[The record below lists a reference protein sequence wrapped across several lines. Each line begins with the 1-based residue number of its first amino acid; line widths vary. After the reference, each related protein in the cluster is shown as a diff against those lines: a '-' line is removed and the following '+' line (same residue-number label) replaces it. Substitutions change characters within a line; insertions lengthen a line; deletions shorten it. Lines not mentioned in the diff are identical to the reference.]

1 MKCPN
6 CGADIEQ
13 NSRFCSYCNSPITIE
28 MQRTQEQLNKSGCPK
43 CGSTNIT
50 FKRENQGEVRGKK
63 GKQIVHK
70 TVGFCKDCGYTWY
83 PNTPVNQQKSGSK
96 MWLWVLGWIFIFPV
110 PLTILMLRNKDM
122 KPAIKYGIIAAG
134 WIVYLIIGL
143 AGGGGK
149 NNNTTSNTG
158 GTETSVATDV
168 ADTPEDQLKDLT
180 IGDSV
185 TIRGVTI
192 TVNSV
197 SDTETSTG
205 SPAFEVSVTYSN
217 HSGKRVSASPYDWTT
232 VLHTGSD
239 KAYVGGKGSFNTESI
254 SDGEEWTG
262 VVTLWNEDNSEK
274 IKFESSSLNLAQDKD
289 LSATWLLPN
298 SASKEGTESAEDG
311 IEESKVDDNEETEVK
326 ADYVLTADETGE
338 YGRIVTLN
346 ANTDMPVDKYLY
358 KIPAGNYKVT
368 TDHKKLAAFS
378 IVKDEIGT
386 EDTDYPEVLQ
396 YVGDTAQYLLT
407 AGDDDFNGTAK
418 QEVVITIGEDESIS
432 IPGDYTT
439 TVNFYFYKQQ

>member
-83 PNTPVNQQKSGSK
+83 PNTPVNQKKSDSK

-110 PLTILMLRNKDM
+110 PLTILMLRNKNL
-122 KPAIKYGIIAAG
+122 KPVVKYGIIAAG

-143 AGGGGK
+143 AGGSGD
-149 NNNTTSNTG
+149 NNTNTTSNTTV
-158 GTETSVATDV
+158 TETNLAVDV
-168 ADTPEDQLKDLT
+168 ADTPENELNDLA
-180 IGDSV
+180 IGESV
-185 TIRGVTI
+185 TIRGITV

-197 SDTETSTG
+197 TDSETSTG
-205 SPAFEVSVTYSN
+205 SPAYEVSVTYAN
-217 HSGKRVSASPYDWTT
+217 HSGKHFSASPYDWTT

-239 KAYVGGKGSFNTESI
+239 KAYVGGKGSFNTERI

-262 VVTLWNEDNSEK
+262 VVTLWKDDNSEK
-274 IKFESSSLNLAQDKD
+274 IKFESSSLNLGEDKD
-289 LSATWLLPN
+289 LSATWLLPDIV
-298 SASKEGTESAEDG
+298 SETTIESEEVTTEESTEKETTAEDDTK
-311 IEESKVDDNEETEVK
+311 S
-326 ADYVLTADETGE
+326 ADEYDFIITVGE
-338 YGRIVTLN
+338 LGNYGFENTLN
-346 ANTDMPVDKYLY
+346 AGTEFEETQIVYH
-358 KIPAGNYKVT
+358 IPAGKYKVKYMGINQGQIGAMSDST
-368 TDHKKLAAFS
+368 HKTEEGWEEPESTGDIVVLKPNDIADFEIEDGYYLEIHADGKLGFTK
-378 IVKDEIGT
+378 VE
-386 EDTDYPEVLQ
+386 E
-396 YVGDTAQYLLT
+396 
-407 AGDDDFNGTAK
+407 
-418 QEVVITIGEDESIS
+418 
-432 IPGDYTT
+432 
-439 TVNFYFYKQQ
+439 

>member
-110 PLTILMLRNKDM
+110 PLTILMLRNKEM
-122 KPAIKYGIIAAG
+122 KPAIKYGVIAAG

-149 NNNTTSNTG
+149 NSNTNTNTNSST
-158 GTETSVATDV
+158 GTTDNNVVADV
-168 ADTPEDQLKDLT
+168 ADTPEDQLNDLA

-185 TIRGVTI
+185 TIRGVTV

-289 LSATWLLPN
+289 LSATWLLPY
-298 SASKEGTESAEDG
+298 STSKEGAYEASESAV
-311 IEESKVDDNEETEVK
+311 EESNNQESQSEESFDFTITVGQ
-326 ADYVLTADETGE
+326 AGDYGFEN
-338 YGRIVTLN
+338 TLN
-346 ANTDMPVDKYLY
+346 AGTELEETQIVYH
-358 KIPAGNYKVT
+358 IPAGKYKVKYMGT
-368 TDHKKLAAFS
+368 NQGQMGACSDSTHKT
-378 IVKDEIGT
+378 EEGWEEP
-386 EDTDYPEVLQ
+386 EDTQSAIILKPGEIVDLDIQDCY
-396 YVGDTAQYLLT
+396 YLEIHADGQL
-407 AGDDDFNGTAK
+407 GFSK
-418 QEVVITIGEDESIS
+418 SE
-432 IPGDYTT
+432 
-439 TVNFYFYKQQ
+439 